1 MCFKTHQLNCALE
14 YAVRKVKG
22 LILRWT
28 HQFVGCADG
37 VNSLGESVR
46 SAKTDFISRW

>member
-1 MCFKTHQLNCALE
+1 M
-14 YAVRKVKG
+14 G

-37 VNSLGESVR
+37 VNLLGESVC
-46 SAKTDFISRW
+46 SVNTDRLC